1 MFRNKNMCAKS
12 VNFAQVRVANICHCK
27 DHQDEETRFYCKD
40 CNVHICDEC
49 VQSIHKIHDF
59 KSFKN
64 VIKEFKDTEG
74 EALDQLCSVDSP
86 EEIEKGRTE
95 METALKKEITRCN
108 AQAEKLVNKINQIR
122 DQKEQEIQKMIET
135 NEIASQQQSFSNE
148 RFIEPSRK
156 LKQLIS
162 ESGRTNDRE
171 AVSLIMRLKDVL
183 KITPDKRLEHT
194 VFTPKFIAAEIDD
207 NVIEKLFGELEIKKE
222 SMREFISNRM
232 K

>member
-1 MFRNKNMCAKS
+1 MIRRLKPNCHTKS
-12 VNFAQVRVANICHCK
+12 TRFAQVRVANICQCK
-27 DHQDEETRFYCKD
+27 DHRDEEVRFYCKD
-40 CNVHICDEC
+40 CTVLICDEC
-49 VQSIHKIHDF
+49 VQSIHKTHDF

-86 EEIEKGRTE
+86 EESEKGRTE
-95 METALKKEITRCN
+95 MEAALKEEITRCD

-135 NEIASQQQSFSNE
+135 NKIASQHCQQQSLFKE

-162 ESGRTNDRE
+162 ESGRKNDRE
-171 AVSLIMRLKDVL
+171 AVSLIMKLKDVL
-183 KITPDKRLEHT
+183 KIPSDKRLEHT
-194 VFTPKFIAAEIDD
+194 VFTPKFVAAEIDD
-207 NVIEKLFGELEIKKE
+207 NVIEKLFGKLEIKKE
-222 SMREFISNRM
+222 
-232 K
+232 KA